1 MHRRAKRVSATAS
14 GDYYQLTL
22 DDEDVEEEQATQPE
36 QSGPYVLLQRQFEMV
51 DDGECYVESDDEDY
65 IGHFR
70 LKLIELTPSRL
81 AFEIGRVK
89 NNRVEVGFELTPA
102 QFKEVLPIAEVI
114 FGLREPEYDD
124 DAL

>member
-36 QSGPYVLLQRQFEMV
+36 QSSPYVLLQRQFEMV

-89 NNRVEVGFELTPA
+89 NNRVEVGFELIPA

-114 FGLREPEYDD
+114 FKLREPEYDD

>member
-1 MHRRAKRVSATAS
+1 M
-14 GDYYQLTL
+14 
-22 DDEDVEEEQATQPE
+22 
-36 QSGPYVLLQRQFEMV
+36 LLQRQFEMA
-51 DDGECYVESDDEDY
+51 DDGECYVESDDENY
-65 IGHFR
+65 IGNFR
-70 LKLIELTPSRL
+70 LKLIELTPNRL

-89 NNRVEVGFELTPA
+89 NNRVEVDFTLTSA